1 MMMYAAAGFVLRHH
15 GAHRILLGMLLAG
28 LLAGTGAR
36 AQSIDYSAMEQ
47 LFGEPVT
54 TSVTGKPQRA
64 TDAPAN
70 IEIITQDDIR
80 RSGATTIPEV
90 LQFVTG
96 MNVRFYGI
104 GNADV
109 GMRGYNQ
116 TANPH
121 LMVLV
126 DGRQVYMVDY
136 GRVVWEAIPVQ
147 LDEIRQIEVIKG
159 PNSALY
165 GFNAVGGVI
174 NIITYDPRTEPVNR
188 ATLGGGTQDFHQGS
202 VVATGKAGDNA
213 GLRLSLGGFN
223 ANEFAPGGLNSRDQA
238 TLHSPFTGT
247 FNADGRVQVTPE
259 VETFA
264 DVSLGDTRLSGP
276 SPYGAYV
283 TEEQHSSS
291 VRLGLNADTPIGLL
305 GLSAYR
311 NQALVHVFASTSDV
325 AALLGESGALAQV
338 HDYENQTVT
347 VVQASDL
354 VKLGPD
360 HTVRVGLEFR
370 DNRDSAVMA
379 NGSIS
384 NRIYAASAM
393 WDWQVTPTVSI
404 TNAVRLDH
412 VQVGYGGTLVAG
424 SGFTT
429 SQYNATTMTEPSFNS
444 GVVWRVTEQDT
455 LRLTSARGVRMP
467 TLLDQALQSPPGEPE
482 PLAVLGRP
490 NLRPSVVYNIE
501 LDYDRAI
508 PQIGST
514 LRTALFWQ
522 RTDDVI
528 SWPLVITPGGM
539 LAVMAG
545 NVGYTT
551 ASGVEI
557 GLKGR
562 SESGWRWNAS
572 YALAV
577 TTDHT
582 SDRAPS
588 NMGTEL
594 IATGNNACSAPR
606 NVVIAGLGYSVGR
619 WEADLNARWQSR
631 FCDYREGPTPLQV
644 ESVTIGNY
652 LTMTAR
658 IGYRL
663 LDNVTVALTAQ
674 QLNQASLVQTAGPPF
689 ERRIIASVSAN
700 F

>member
-1 MMMYAAAGFVLRHH
+1 MMMYAARCSVLRRR
-15 GAHRILLGMLLAG
+15 GARGAWLCVLLWVLLA
-28 LLAGTGAR
+28 AGGAR
-36 AQSIDYSAMEQ
+36 AQSIDYNAMEQ

-96 MNVRFYGI
+96 VNVRFNGL
-104 GNADV
+104 GEADV

-147 LDEIRQIEVIKG
+147 LDEIRQIEIIKG

-188 ATLGGGTQDFHQGS
+188 ATLRGGTQDYYQGS
-202 VVATGKAGDNA
+202 VVGTGKVGDDA
-213 GLRLSLGGFN
+213 GLRLSLGGFH
-223 ANEFAPGGLNSRDQA
+223 AHEFAPGPLSTMDQMTRRA
-238 TLHSPFTGT
+238 PFTGT
-247 FNADGRVQVTPE
+247 FNADGRVQLTPE

-264 DVSLGDTRLSGP
+264 SVSLGDTRLSGP
-276 SPYGAYV
+276 SPAGAYM

-291 VRLGLNADTPIGLL
+291 VRLGLNADTALGLL
-305 GLSAYR
+305 SLSAYR
-311 NQALVHVFASTSDV
+311 NQALVHVSADISDDFIDD
-325 AALLGESGALAQV
+325 LGPIFQTHE
-338 HDYENQTVT
+338 YEDQTVT

-354 VKLGPD
+354 VKLGSN

-370 DNRDSAVMA
+370 DDRDSSAML
-379 NGSIS
+379 NGSIADT
-384 NRIYAASAM
+384 IYAASAM
-393 WDWQVTPTVSI
+393 WDWQVTPTVSF

-412 VQVGYGGTLVAG
+412 VQVDYNGTPLAG
-424 SGFTT
+424 SGLTV

-444 GVVWRVTEQDT
+444 GVVWKVTGEDT
-455 LRLTSARGVRMP
+455 LRLLGARGVELP
-467 TLLDQALQSPPGEPE
+467 TLMDQGLQIPAGEVEPVAL
-482 PLAVLGRP
+482 LGRP
-490 NLRPSVVYNIE
+490 NVRPSVVYNVE
-501 LDYDRAI
+501 LDYDRTI
-508 PQIGST
+508 PRIDST

-528 SWPLVITPGGM
+528 SWPFGGSFVITPGGM
-539 LAVMAG
+539 PAMVAA

-551 ASGVEI
+551 AAGVEI
-557 GLKGR
+557 GLKGH

-572 YALAV
+572 YALTA

-582 SDRAPS
+582 SLNQGPVLS
-588 NMGTEL
+588 STVNY
-594 IATGNNACSAPR
+594 ACSAPR

-619 WEADLNARWQSR
+619 WEADLNARWQSS
-631 FCDYREGPTPLQV
+631 FCDYRTGPIPL
-644 ESVTIGNY
+644 ELERVTIGNY
-652 LTMTAR
+652 VTMNAR

-663 LDNVTVALTAQ
+663 FDNVTVALTAQ

-689 ERRIIASVSAN
+689 ERRFIASVSAH